1 METSSTIMTLLGFGL
16 VGIGCLAVVEK
27 FVPIIPSYVLLMFL
41 GMAVPDSATLGLT
54 IMVTTVGSVIGAL
67 GWYAS
72 GYVLGPQ
79 RIEKLVARFG
89 KYVFLRPVLYARL
102 TNAYRSNQFW
112 VTLIGQTLPTAR
124 VYLALPAGVLR
135 LELRAFVA
143 ATSIGTLLW
152 NMPLLSLGYVLR
164 GSGHDPVG
172 VGFWVAAGLIATE
185 CALLLGFH
193 VYKKLGPAARRAVT
207 SDRRCAPQHSIA
219 VEGP

>member
-27 FVPIIPSYVLLMFL
+27 FVPLVPSYVLLMFL
-41 GMAVPDSATLGLT
+41 GMTVPDCATLAMT
-54 IMVTTVGSVIGAL
+54 IMVTTVGSVVGAL
-67 GWYAS
+67 GWYAL
-72 GYVLGPQ
+72 GYLMGPQ
-79 RIEKLVARFG
+79 RIENQVARFG
-89 KYVFLRPVLYARL
+89 KYVFLRPPLYARL
-102 TNAYRSNQFW
+102 TNAYRTNHFW

-135 LELRAFVA
+135 LELRAFIA
-143 ATSIGTLLW
+143 ATSIGTLIW

-172 VGFWVAAGLIATE
+172 VGFWVALGLIATE

-193 VYKKLGPAARRAVT
+193 VYKKYGPPTRRIIAG
-207 SDRRCAPQHSIA
+207 DRC
-219 VEGP
+219 